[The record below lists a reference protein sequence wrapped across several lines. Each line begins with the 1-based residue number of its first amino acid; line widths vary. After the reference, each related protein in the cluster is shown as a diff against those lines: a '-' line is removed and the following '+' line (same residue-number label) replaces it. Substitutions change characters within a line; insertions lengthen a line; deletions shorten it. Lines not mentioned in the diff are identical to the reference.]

1 MPDVISDALSDA
13 ISDASL
19 SLSAMEEGM
28 DDDDLYGVNG
38 DPMLSSPNALN
49 PEALLASPAHP
60 GTRDPLLCEQRL
72 PTPIPT
78 SHIDQEGDTLDMD
91 MIA

>member
-1 MPDVISDALSDA
+1 MPDVISDAISDA
-13 ISDASL
+13 LSDASL

-38 DPMLSSPNALN
+38 DPMLSSPHALH
-49 PEALLASPAHP
+49 PETLLASPTHS
-60 GTRDPLLCEQRL
+60 GTRDPLLCERL
-72 PTPIPT
+72 PTPT
-78 SHIDQEGDTLDMD
+78 SHIDQECDTLDMD